1 MWRWTSGQAAVS
13 TEARRGATHR
23 FTSGPS
29 LLARLIS
36 RCRFWKCSTRVSM
49 GSWACGMG
57 DAGGGAGCKSVEAQS
72 GRRVDTGARGE
83 KFARQAQRNARQRS
97 GDLAGC
103 SLAAHVMACQRAV
116 DQSQSRAPPSPP
128 SDLLHELGELDEERD
143 YRFRGTESCM
153 AALSFL
159 AWPLRMD
166 QENHPES
173 RRDGPRS
180 CICSRSQTGHAWRPS
195 IRQRHQ
201 DVIRVDT

>member
-1 MWRWTSGQAAVS
+1 MDERAAGVS

-36 RCRFWKCSTRVSM
+36 RCRFWKCSTRGSM
-49 GSWACGMG
+49 VVGVGWGMRVVV
-57 DAGGGAGCKSVEAQS
+57 AGCKSVEAQS
-72 GRRVDTGARGE
+72 GQRVDTGARGE

-97 GDLAGC
+97 GALAVSG
-103 SLAAHVMACQRAV
+103 LAAHVMACQRAV
-116 DQSQSRAPPSPP
+116 DQSQSALRPLLRPTCCTSCTSWMRREITGFDARILHGCAVFSCLVSRDGSGKQSP
-128 SDLLHELGELDEERD
+128 
-143 YRFRGTESCM
+143 
-153 AALSFL
+153 
-159 AWPLRMD
+159 
-166 QENHPES
+166 EN

-180 CICSRSQTGHAWRPS
+180 CICSWSQMGHAWRPS